1 MSKIIEAIN
10 NLNIDDEKK
19 QWILEKS
26 DGFKFQFHFYHCKL
40 GHSFEK
46 SINRAISEIDEINTE
61 KDYRINE
68 ILNDHDLNDTQKIE
82 TIKDLYF
89 D

>member
-26 DGFKFQFHFYHCKL
+26 DGFKLQFCFNHCKL

-46 SINRAISEIDEINTE
+46 SINRAISEIDAINTE

-68 ILNDHDLNDTQKIE
+68 ILNDDDLNNTQKIE
-82 TIKDLYF
+82 TIKELYF